1 MRLIARRPGRRQP
14 GAQRMRNELGVGL
27 QAPTDSGARVG
38 IAVGAK
44 HSDSLYVDMYK
55 YPPMILY
62 IGSCLSSLISWS
74 GCMRLLAPEQ
84 APAGALSC
92 SIQKRNAV
100 CVQKRNSTAGQV
112 LGIQAAAKFGFAG
125 FFALELA
132 PAGACRAAEAARPA
146 VCQAPDGAWVASPQS
161 PILRRSDSIF
171 VPSPGTDNKKQPTGL
186 IIPLLTAQTCPLL
199 IAPPQPRLA
208 HFKGG
213 VWQRARQEDSA
224 ARLPPPRP
232 TESATATPGARRLS
246 PAGSLLSASHTSRRT
261 KVKRVGKPAA
271 SG

>member
-1 MRLIARRPGRRQP
+1 MRS
-14 GAQRMRNELGVGL
+14 GL
-27 QAPTDSGARVG
+27 QV
-38 IAVGAK
+38 
-44 HSDSLYVDMYK
+44 
-55 YPPMILY
+55 
-62 IGSCLSSLISWS
+62 
-74 GCMRLLAPEQ
+74 PE
-84 APAGALSC
+84 AAMSC

-199 IAPPQPRLA
+199 IAPPQCRKRRGGTPRLLVSPSCCLKNRNFVTEIRGPKTTA
-208 HFKGG
+208 DLIS
-213 VWQRARQEDSA
+213 RAA
-224 ARLPPPRP
+224 APF
-232 TESATATPGARRLS
+232 RRLS
-246 PAGSLLSASHTSRRT
+246 GGTSSCGLRRGGRGLEHVQPGAKT
-261 KVKRVGKPAA
+261 RPTCRWLRPGAA
-271 SG
+271 SIRRGKV

>member
-1 MRLIARRPGRRQP
+1 MFRAGQIA
-14 GAQRMRNELGVGL
+14 
-27 QAPTDSGARVG
+27 
-38 IAVGAK
+38 
-44 HSDSLYVDMYK
+44 K
-55 YPPMILY
+55 Y
-62 IGSCLSSLISWS
+62 G
-74 GCMRLLAPEQ
+74 
-84 APAGALSC
+84 LSC

-100 CVQKRNSTAGQV
+100 CVQKWNSTAGQV

-199 IAPPQPRLA
+199 IAPPQSQNTVFR
-208 HFKGG
+208 
-213 VWQRARQEDSA
+213 
-224 ARLPPPRP
+224 
-232 TESATATPGARRLS
+232 
-246 PAGSLLSASHTSRRT
+246 AGSIIPTPAEAGLSACKSLSFSTLQKCRT
-261 KVKRVGKPAA
+261 NWHKPCNEA
-271 SG
+271 

>member
-1 MRLIARRPGRRQP
+1 MRRCFRKSRIP
-14 GAQRMRNELGVGL
+14 AQ
-27 QAPTDSGARVG
+27 A
-38 IAVGAK
+38 
-44 HSDSLYVDMYK
+44 HS
-55 YPPMILY
+55 
-62 IGSCLSSLISWS
+62 
-74 GCMRLLAPEQ
+74 
-84 APAGALSC
+84 GALSC

-199 IAPPQPRLA
+199 IAPPQRIPGR
-208 HFKGG
+208 
-213 VWQRARQEDSA
+213 VA
-224 ARLPPPRP
+224 APPGRFPDACPRP
-232 TESATATPGARRLS
+232 PTPALHQIHRINVHGQRDILRQGKRPDEHAPGA
-246 PAGSLLSASHTSRRT
+246 G
-261 KVKRVGKPAA
+261 
-271 SG
+271 

>member
-1 MRLIARRPGRRQP
+1 MLCLPPKPLVRRSRPAPPTAEWAALSESRRAHHPGFHLGRSPDRLR
-14 GAQRMRNELGVGL
+14 
-27 QAPTDSGARVG
+27 
-38 IAVGAK
+38 
-44 HSDSLYVDMYK
+44 
-55 YPPMILY
+55 
-62 IGSCLSSLISWS
+62 LSV
-74 GCMRLLAPEQ
+74 
-84 APAGALSC
+84 SC

-186 IIPLLTAQTCPLL
+186 IIPLLTAQTFPLL
-199 IAPPQPRLA
+199 IAPPHGYAFQ
-208 HFKGG
+208 
-213 VWQRARQEDSA
+213 
-224 ARLPPPRP
+224 LPEGPI
-232 TESATATPGARRLS
+232 L
-246 PAGSLLSASHTSRRT
+246 TS
-261 KVKRVGKPAA
+261 
-271 SG
+271 